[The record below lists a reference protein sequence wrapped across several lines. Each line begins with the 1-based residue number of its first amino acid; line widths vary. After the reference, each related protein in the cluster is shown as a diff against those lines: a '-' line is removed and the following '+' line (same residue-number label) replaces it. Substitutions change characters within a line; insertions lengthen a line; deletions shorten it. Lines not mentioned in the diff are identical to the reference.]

1 MGKAW
6 KACVFQEKT
15 VIRGGHNSKE
25 WPLHTRQILTHENK
39 EETFVLVNER
49 DDWLHHNIW
58 DKSRRTRNFKRK
70 TPFNAIT
77 DAIHAAL
84 ESMRSDT
91 VEANPVLMGMD
102 AASFL
107 DGGLPDIFDEDEGGT
122 PAKKKTEKTKKKEA
136 DYLRKDVSLVV
147 TLPHLKASD
156 APVLVGVWSEGKH
169 RFRQNQHSRGFSEWI
184 RKDHLGVF
192 LKYVDDAEKD
202 DAPDADTLVDD
213 DYPRIVW
220 NLAQQIW
227 SLKVLVDGEPK
238 EFEAKVWPTSFTNV
252 LDGPKREIVLD
263 HLSYLAKKRHAGL
276 KLISKIER
284 DIGMTPHDKAALCD
298 CVKKAAPCSC

>member
-1 MGKAW
+1 MVKTW
-6 KACVFQEKT
+6 KACVLEEKT
-15 VIRGGHNSKE
+15 CIRGGHSTKV
-25 WPLHTRQILTHENK
+25 WPVNTRRIMTHDNTQEI
-39 EETFVLVNER
+39 FVQVNER
-49 DDWLHHNIW
+49 DDWLHQVIW

-70 TPFNAIT
+70 TPFTAIT
-77 DAIHAAL
+77 DAIHARL
-84 ESMRSDT
+84 QELRDDT

-102 AASFL
+102 AFSFL
-107 DGGLPDIFDEDEGGT
+107 DGGLPAIDDEEVEDT
-122 PAKKKTEKTKKKEA
+122 PSKKKTREKKKRDA
-136 DYLRKDVSLVV
+136 DYLNKDVSLVV
-147 TLPHLKASD
+147 TLPPLDASH

-169 RFRQNQHSRGFSEWI
+169 RFRKNQHSKGFSEWI

-202 DAPDADTLVDD
+202 DEPAADMLADE

-238 EFEAKVWPTSFTNV
+238 EFEAKVWQTSFTNV

-263 HLSYLAKKRHAGL
+263 QVKYMAKKRHAGM
-276 KLISKIER
+276 KPISKIGR
-284 DIGMTPHDKAALCD
+284 DIGMTVHEKAALLD
-298 CVKKAAPCSC
+298 CVSQAAPDES